1 MEDDYDILVE
11 YDIVRDISFN
21 GGISGTTSVLVD
33 TSDLFGKRY
42 LKKIGFKINTGAQ
55 ETHEVCWREDFLQV
69 TKSSNVSDTEIIHQ
83 DKL

>member
-1 MEDDYDILVE
+1 M
-11 YDIVRDISFN
+11 
-21 GGISGTTSVLVD
+21 D
-33 TSDLFGKRY
+33 TGALFGKIT
-42 LKKIGFKINTGAQ
+42 LKKINLKIKTRAQ